1 MILLN
6 YIFKRDKMK
15 NFKLKT
21 VFLLAVLLGGCG
33 FHEGVIESER
43 RSFVK
48 FTGALSGAEV
58 TIDGAVVSMSDDDNA
73 VYEISPGKHNI
84 QVRKKGAIQVN
95 RNLLFG
101 NGITKEVKIP

>member
-1 MILLN
+1 
-6 YIFKRDKMK
+6 MK
-15 NFKLKT
+15 NFKLKV

-43 RSFVK
+43 RSFIK
-48 FTGALSGAEV
+48 FTGALSGAKV
-58 TIDGAVVSMSDDDNA
+58 TIDGAVVNISNDDNT

-84 QVRKKGAIQVN
+84 QVRKNGAIRVN